1 MRYFLAYSHV
11 TGSGFGFGN
20 CILQPLR
27 PITTADDLVTISQQI
42 AATQGL
48 SNVVVIG
55 LTPLPTSDE
64 QPA

>member
-1 MRYFLAYSHV
+1 MIYFAAYSHA
-11 TGSGFGFGN
+11 TGNSSGFGN

-55 LTPLPTSDE
+55 LTPLPASDE

>member
-1 MRYFLAYSHV
+1 MRYFVAYSHV
-11 TGSGFGFGN
+11 AGSSSGFGN
-20 CILQPLR
+20 CILRTLR
-27 PITTADDLVTISQQI
+27 TITTADDLVTISQQI

-55 LTPLPTSDE
+55 LTPLPDGEE